1 MPVSKRKCKLCG
13 EYRYASDGVKA
24 PAGFFCCHDHAIQF
38 AMEKS
43 AKQRERQAAKARR
56 ESEAKAKEARK
67 ELRIRKLAVK
77 PIGYWMRRAQDAFN
91 IYIRARDIGIPCVSC
106 GASQDAVEAAQGWKV
121 GGAWDC
127 GHFLSV
133 GSHPELRFEPL
144 NAARQCKSC
153 NGGSGNYAKKN
164 WQTAVDYRAE
174 LVKRIGIDKVEWLE
188 GPHEPKRY
196 RKEDYQEIEALYKR
210 KLKELKEK
218 GQ

>member
-1 MPVSKRKCKLCG
+1 MNSKRKCKQCG
-13 EYRYASDGVKA
+13 SFVSSDSGVKT
-24 PAGFFCCHDHAIQF
+24 PSGFYCCHDHAIKF

-43 AKQRERQAAKARR
+43 AKQRERHEAKARR

-91 IYIRARDIGIPCVSC
+91 IYIRARDIGLPCVSC
-106 GASQDAVEAAQGWKV
+106 GAAPDVVEATQGWKV

-164 WQTAVDYRAE
+164 WQTAIDYRVE
-174 LVKRIGIDKVEWLE
+174 LVARIGLDRVEWLE

-218 GQ
+218 GH

>member
-1 MPVSKRKCKLCG
+1 MRRCKKCG
-13 EYRYASDGVKA
+13 EFSQAESGVKA

-56 ESEAKAKEARK
+56 ESETKAKEARK
-67 ELRIRKLAVK
+67 ADRQRKMDVK
-77 PIGYWMRRAQDAFN
+77 PIGYWMKRAQAAFN
-91 IYIRARDIGIPCVSC
+91 SYIRARDIGLPCVSC
-106 GASQDAVEAAQGWKV
+106 GASPDAVEAAQGWKV

-153 NGGSGNYAKKN
+153 NGGAGNYTKKN

-174 LVKRIGIDKVEWLE
+174 LVKRIGADKVEWLE
-188 GPHEPKRY
+188 GPHNPKRY